1 MALNDEL
8 CLECIRNLNLDE
20 IDETKSQ
27 ISSLLQQAQAV
38 LINAINTDVPLAEYL
53 NDNLFIAACETLTT
67 QLFYDRTLENS
78 LSLGVQMM
86 IVQLQA
92 RYANYQPKKENG
104 GDSNDN
110 A

>member
-1 MALNDEL
+1 MTNDEL

-27 ISSLLQQAQAV
+27 ISSLIQQAQAV
-38 LINAINTDVPLAEYL
+38 LTNAINTDVPMEKYLA
-53 NDNLFIAACETLTT
+53 DHLFIPACEALTT
-67 QLFYDRTLENS
+67 QMFYDRTLENNM
-78 LSLGVQMM
+78 SLGVQMM

-92 RYANYQPKKENG
+92 RYANYQPSTESGDYNG
-104 GDSNDN
+104 N

>member
-1 MALNDEL
+1 MTNDEL

-27 ISSLLQQAQAV
+27 ISSLIQQAQAV
-38 LINAINTDVPLAEYL
+38 LTNAINTDVPMEKYL
-53 NDNLFIAACETLTT
+53 EDHLFITACEALTT
-67 QLFYDRTLENS
+67 QMFYDRTLENNM
-78 LSLGVQMM
+78 SLGVQMM

-92 RYANYQPKKENG
+92 RYANYQPSTESGDYNG
-104 GDSNDN
+104 N